1 MGWVRAIAVDPG
13 NQWFATG
20 AGDRVVKVCLL
31 CSYPAYMLMADLGLG
46 IRRVEAII
54 DWTYLYYPW
63 SRRIRS
69 SPIPFLMCRG
79 QDGQMLGSGNQ
90 QGHSTLPRS
99 LLRCLLF
106 IVSWIPNRIVG
117 IADSQGPPNPRC
129 PLYSRSRCQC
139 PSMGYAYT
147 SQHLHPHRTY

>member
-20 AGDRVVKVCLL
+20 AGDRVVKVWHQHVFPVDVLIV
-31 CSYPAYMLMADLGLG
+31 DLGLG

-54 DWTYLYYPW
+54 DWTHLYHPW

-69 SPIPFLMCRG
+69 SPIPVLLCRR
-79 QDGQMLGSGNQ
+79 QDGQMLGSRNQ
-90 QGHSTLPRS
+90 QGHPTLSRS
-99 LLRCLLF
+99 LLWCLF
-106 IVSWIPNRIVG
+106 SIVSLPRRIVE
-117 IADSQGPPNPRC
+117 IADNQGPPNPRC

-147 SQHLHPHRTY
+147 SQHLYPHRTY